1 MNNETQFRTPEQE
14 VIKLLEECTE
24 LRRTLKTISAQLTR
38 IENRVKLAF
47 PASAK
52 RERKRNAVESRS
64 VNPSITSEE
73 ALAEFDKITKLVA
86 AGAIEEAEG
95 IVEAKPAEDLLVI
108 ARELGVSFAKSKP
121 SVRAMR
127 EAIFGKV
134 RESVLLSRHHPRS

>member
-1 MNNETQFRTPEQE
+1 
-14 VIKLLEECTE
+14 
-24 LRRTLKTISAQLTR
+24 
-38 IENRVKLAF
+38 
-47 PASAK
+47 
-52 RERKRNAVESRS
+52 
-64 VNPSITSEE
+64 
-73 ALAEFDKITKLVA
+73 LVA